1 MTSDMV
7 GHATIIHYMTDLP
20 NDPIPTA
27 KTHRLAHLT
36 LFFSIKDRFA
46 WLPRQTLFLAI
57 AIFDKF
63 LLAAAPPSAA
73 VDLHSRQSLRVAAC
87 LWLAWKYL

>member
-1 MTSDMV
+1 
-7 GHATIIHYMTDLP
+7 MTDLP
-20 NDPIPTA
+20 NDPALTT
-27 KTHRLAHLT
+27 KTPRLTHLT
-36 LFFSIKDRFA
+36 LFFNIKDRFA

-63 LLAAAPPSAA
+63 LLAAALPSALPL
-73 VDLHSRQSLRVAAC
+73 DLNSRQAVRVAAC